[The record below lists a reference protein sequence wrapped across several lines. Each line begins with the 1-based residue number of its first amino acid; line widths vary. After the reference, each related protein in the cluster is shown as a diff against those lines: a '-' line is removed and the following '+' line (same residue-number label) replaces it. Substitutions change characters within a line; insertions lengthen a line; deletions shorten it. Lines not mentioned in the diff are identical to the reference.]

1 MRNKSLDAVKAIAAC
16 LVVCI
21 HVSFPGQAGQI
32 VKVFARCAVPFF
44 FMVSGYF
51 CYYENGNAAVK
62 IPLKIIH
69 ILKLLIVSVLFY
81 FIWEYL
87 MEIFFERDAV
97 SWIKGLADI
106 DHVREFVIYNSTS
119 PVRAHLWFLPA
130 LIYCYV
136 LDFFIEKC
144 KLKKVAYCCVPAL
157 MLVLLWRAEFC
168 RFFGG
173 FYHTMEYRNFLFTG
187 MSFYL
192 TGQMLHKN
200 QDKIEQTLSEKSN
213 RILIAGAAVGI
224 GVSVLEYCLQGA
236 REIYTGNCITVICLF
251 IWLIL
256 YGSEKEFPQVLAEAG
271 RKYAFPIYLLHPAI
285 VDILKKFSDAA
296 GISGNMNW
304 LWVRPLLAYVIT
316 LLMTCCIFTLNIHI
330 RGCSQNK
337 KCGIVI
343 SKSYDKESKKNH
355 KKIR

>member
-21 HVSFPGQAGQI
+21 HVSFPGQVGQI

-87 MEIFFERDAV
+87 MEIFFEGDAA
-97 SWIKGLADI
+97 SWIKGLTDI

-144 KLKKVAYCCVPAL
+144 KLKKAAYCCVPAL
-157 MLVLLWRAEFC
+157 MI
-168 RFFGG
+168 
-173 FYHTMEYRNFLFTG
+173 
-187 MSFYL
+187 
-192 TGQMLHKN
+192 TGQMLHEN
-200 QDKIEQTLSEKSN
+200 QDKIEKRLSEKSN
-213 RILIAGAAVGI
+213 WILIAGATVGI
-224 GVSVLEYCLQGA
+224 VVSVLEYCLQGA

-256 YGSEKEFPQVLAEAG
+256 YGSEKEFPQVLAEVG

-285 VDILKKFSDAA
+285 ADILKKFSDAA
-296 GISGNMNW
+296 GISGNMSW

-316 LLMTCCIFTLNIHI
+316 LLMIWCIFTLNIHI
-330 RGCSQNK
+330 KGCSQNK

-343 SKSYDKESKKNH
+343 SKSYDKKLKKNH
-355 KKIR
+355 KKIC